1 MLSQLLLADHRKMS
15 DTDQEYVVLAEFAK
29 CLDHILDSVNKSFPL
44 FSFEMRDFLLETTEK
59 MC

>member
-29 CLDHILDSVNKSFPL
+29 CLDHILDSVNKVH
-44 FSFEMRDFLLETTEK
+44 EVKVVIM
-59 MC
+59 